1 MASDRGLAEA
11 GMLFAQRTFYGRR
24 VLAAAFVL
32 AVCGWGLGFY
42 GPPIYLH
49 AVHAARGWPLALISA
64 AVTTHYLVGAVV
76 VANLPALYRRF
87 GLAAVTKAGALA
99 LAVGVLAWAVAAAP
113 WQLLAAT
120 LVSGAGWAAMSGAA
134 VNAIVSPWFVR
145 TRPAALS
152 MAYNGASVGGV
163 IFAPLWVAAI
173 GAFGFPL
180 AALAVGAVVAIA
192 MWVLAEAWLSRTP
205 EQLGLAPDGDGAG
218 AAPAPV
224 VAAGAKPLPRAALWR
239 DVSFLTLALG
249 MALGLFVQVG
259 LIAHLYS
266 LMVPALG
273 ADVAGIAMGA
283 ATAAAIAGRT
293 LVGWLMPAGADRRL
307 IACASYVVQ
316 IAGSLALIA
325 AAGSN
330 VALLLA
336 GILLFG
342 LGIGNATSLPPLIAQ
357 VEFVTEE
364 VPRVV
369 SLIVAVGQA
378 SYAFAPAA
386 FGLIREFAP
395 AAGGSDTG
403 AAPLVFAAAAL
414 GQLLAIA
421 SFLAG
426 RRR

>member
-1 MASDRGLAEA
+1 
-11 GMLFAQRTFYGRR
+11 MLFAQRTFYGRR

-64 AVTTHYLVGAVV
+64 AVTTHFLVGAVV

-87 GLAAVTKAGALA
+87 GLAAVTKAGGLALA
-99 LAVGVLAWAVAAAP
+99 LGVLAWALAAAP
-113 WQLLAAT
+113 WQLIAAT
-120 LVSGAGWAAMSGAA
+120 LVSGVGWAATSGAA
-134 VNAIVSPWFVR
+134 VNVIVSPWFVR

-152 MAYNGASVGGV
+152 MAYNGASIGGV

-173 GAFGFPL
+173 GAVGFPV
-180 AALAVGAVVAIA
+180 AALAVGAVVAITL
-192 MWVLAEAWLSRTP
+192 WVLADLWFSRTP
-205 EQLGLAPDGDGAG
+205 LEMGLAPDGDGAD
-218 AAPAPV
+218 ARPAPV

-239 DVSFLTLALG
+239 DATFLTLALG

-283 ATAAAIAGRT
+283 ATAAAIGGRT
-293 LVGWLMPAGADRRL
+293 LVGWLMPAGADRRV
-307 IACASYVVQ
+307 IASVNSVVQ
-316 IAGSLALIA
+316 IAGSLAFIA

-330 VALLLA
+330 IPLLLA
-336 GILLFG
+336 GVLLFG
-342 LGIGNATSLPPLIAQ
+342 AGIGNVTSLPPLIAQ
-357 VEFVTEE
+357 VEFVPED

-369 SLIVAVGQA
+369 SLIVAVSQGA
-378 SYAFAPAA
+378 YAFAPAA

-395 AAGGSDTG
+395 AAGAEAG
-403 AAPLVFAAAAL
+403 AAPWVFAAAAL
-414 GQLLAIA
+414 GQLMAIA
-421 SFLAG
+421 AFLAG
-426 RRR
+426 RRRLISPGSTVAPG